1 MKLYNTLAR
10 KEEEF
15 KPAAKKVKMFVC
27 GFTVYDDAHL
37 GHAKTFVNFD
47 VIVRWL
53 RHLGYGIEYIQN
65 ITDIDDKIIK
75 RAQER
80 KIDPVELA
88 RNYEK
93 RALEDLDRLGVKK
106 GVTDFPRSH
115 DYIEAIASQIQLLL
129 DRGYAY
135 ILDGDVYY
143 DVSKFADYAKLSGIR
158 LDELE
163 KHRIEPKEGKVHQY
177 DFALWKAAKEG
188 EPSWKIIVKVEG
200 KDVELDGR
208 PGWHIEDTAITYEK
222 FGPQYDIHG
231 GANELIFPHHTNEIA
246 QAEAAFGKKPF
257 VRYWLH
263 SGVLNVAG
271 QKMSKSLK
279 NFVTIREALEK
290 HSPEAIR
297 LLFCSTHYRKEID
310 YSDESI
316 REAEKR
322 LRYLQIALGFFYNM
336 KAVAK
341 GGKDDEIVLILDEL
355 EEGFA
360 DAMND
365 DFNTPLALTN
375 FVVALNKI
383 RAFASTNEGVGKEVK
398 KDAMASILRLAGIF
412 GILEGDAYKKPID
425 KAALETIEKREALRK
440 AKKFKEADG
449 LRDELKQKGF
459 VIEDTKDGVIW
470 YREGE

>member
-1 MKLYNTLAR
+1 MMLYNTLDR

-15 KPAAKKVKMFVC
+15 RPASGKKVNMFVC

-53 RHLGYGIEYIQN
+53 RHLGYKVDYIQN

-75 RAQER
+75 RAAER

-93 RALEDLDRLGVKK
+93 RALDDLDRLGVKK

-115 DYIEAIASQIQLLL
+115 DYIDAIAKQIQLLL
-129 DRGYAY
+129 DKGYAY
-135 ILDGDVYY
+135 VLDA
-143 DVSKFADYAKLSGIR
+143 DVSYEVSRFSDYTKLSGMK
-158 LDELE
+158 LE
-163 KHRIEPKEGKVHQY
+163 QLEEHRIEPREGKINQY

-188 EPSWKIIVKVEG
+188 EPSWKIIVKVKG
-200 KDVELDGR
+200 MNVELDGR
-208 PGWHIEDTAITYEK
+208 PGWHIEDTAITYER
-222 FGPQYDIHG
+222 FGAQYDVHG

-263 SGVLNVAG
+263 SGVLNVKG

-290 HSPEAIR
+290 HKPEAIR

-316 REAEKR
+316 KEAEKR
-322 LRYLQIALGFFYNM
+322 LGYLYAALGIFYNM
-336 KAVAK
+336 KSVPKGKNDKEITELVAS
-341 GGKDDEIVLILDEL
+341 LDEN
-355 EEGFA
+355 FTKA
-360 DAMND
+360 MDA

-375 FVVALNKI
+375 LVVALNKM
-383 RAFASTNEGVGKEVK
+383 RAFAAVNDSVGD
-398 KDAMASILRLAGIF
+398 DAKSKAIGKVLELAGIF
-412 GILEGDAYKKPID
+412 GILEEDIYKEPI
-425 KAALETIEKREALRK
+425 ARETVKLIDERESLRK
-440 AKKFKEADG
+440 SKKFAEADKI
-449 LRDELKQKGF
+449 RDALKKDGII
-459 VIEDTKDGVIW
+459 IEDTKDGVSW
-470 YREGE
+470 HRA

>member
-1 MKLYNTLAR
+1 MMMLYNTLDR

-15 KPAAKKVKMFVC
+15 KPPRGKKVNMFVC

-53 RHLGYGIEYIQN
+53 RHSGYKVDYIQN

-75 RAQER
+75 RAAER
-80 KIDPVELA
+80 KIDPIELA
-88 RNYEK
+88 RTYEE
-93 RALEDLDRLGVKK
+93 RALEDLDKLGVKK

-115 DYIEAIASQIQLLL
+115 DYIDAIANQIQLLL
-129 DRGYAY
+129 DKGYAY
-135 ILDGDVYY
+135 VLEGDVYY
-143 DVSKFADYAKLSGIR
+143 DVSKFADYTKLSGIR

-163 KHRIEPKEGKVHQY
+163 KHRIEPREGKINQY

-188 EPSWKIIVKVEG
+188 EPSWKIIIKSKG
-200 KDVELDGR
+200 KEVELDGR

-263 SGVLNVAG
+263 SGVLNVQG

-279 NFVTIREALEK
+279 NFVTIREALAK
-290 HSPEAIR
+290 NKAEAIR

-310 YSDESI
+310 YSDDSI
-316 REAEKR
+316 KEAEKR
-322 LRYLQIALGFFYNM
+322 LGYLYAALGIFYNM
-336 KAVAK
+336 KKVTK
-341 GGKDDEIVLILDEL
+341 GKNDAEVVELVKELDEN
-355 EEGFA
+355 FTKA
-360 DAMND
+360 MDA
-365 DFNTPLALTN
+365 DFNAPLALTN
-375 FVVALNKI
+375 LVVTLNKM
-383 RAFASTNEGVGKEVK
+383 RAFAAANDDIGYDVK
-398 KDAMASILRLAGIF
+398 VKAINKVLEFAGIF
-412 GILEGDAYKKPID
+412 GILEEDSYKEPISRD
-425 KAALETIEKREALRK
+425 TVKLIDERERLRK
-440 AKKFKEADG
+440 AKKFTEADEI
-449 LRDELKQKGF
+449 RDALKKEGI
-459 VIEDTKDGVIW
+459 VIEDTKDGVSW
-470 YREGE
+470 HRV